1 MNTATI
7 GTSNI
12 RIRVNFV
19 VFGKVVV
26 SVEIVNEFDLRQG
39 ATWTVDYWINGLL
52 KLLVAFSDFQKAWVS
67 SRYRIKARLGELT
80 GQFKP

>member
-7 GTSNI
+7 GTANV

-26 SVEIVNEFDLRQG
+26 SVEIVDEFDLRQG
-39 ATWTVDYWINGLL
+39 ATWTVDHWINGSL
-52 KLLVAFSDFQKAWVS
+52 KLFVAFLDYQKV
-67 SRYRIKARLGELT
+67 
-80 GQFKP
+80 